1 MSFKN
6 MEIMVIKETKNEPL
20 IFIFCII
27 TDQILNQIL
36 GFIGSL

>member
-20 IFIFCII
+20 IFIFCI